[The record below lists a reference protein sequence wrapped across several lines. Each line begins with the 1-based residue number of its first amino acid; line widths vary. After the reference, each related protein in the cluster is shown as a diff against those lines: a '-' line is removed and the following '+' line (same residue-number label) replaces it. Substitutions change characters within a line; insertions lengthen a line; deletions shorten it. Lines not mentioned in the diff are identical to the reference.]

1 MVDFFKFLNMLKGAN
16 IMEKHYLTPEG
27 KAQLEEKLNYFK
39 TVKRPENVKRIG
51 IAREFGDLSENSE
64 YDAAK
69 DEQAQIEAEIAE
81 MEDILLN
88 AEVIDK
94 KKINND
100 VISVGCKVK
109 LFDEDFEEEVE
120 YRITG
125 SSESDPRNGV
135 ISNVSPVG
143 KALIGHKKGDSVTV
157 TTPGGAITYQVLSIE
172 V

>member
-1 MVDFFKFLNMLKGAN
+1 
-16 IMEKHYLTPEG
+16 MEKHYLTPEG
-27 KAQLEEKLNYFK
+27 KAQLEEKLNFHK
-39 TVKRPENVKRIG
+39 SVKRPEVVKRIG

-81 MEDILLN
+81 MESILLN

-94 KKINND
+94 KKINVD
-100 VISVGCKVK
+100 VVNVGCKVK
-109 LFDEDFEEEVE
+109 LYDMDFDEDVE
-120 YRITG
+120 YRISG
-125 SSESDPRNGV
+125 SSESDPRNGI

-143 KALIGHKKGDSVTV
+143 KALIGHKKGEEISVQ
-157 TTPGGAITYQVLSIE
+157 TPGGVTSYKIVAIE

>member
-1 MVDFFKFLNMLKGAN
+1 
-16 IMEKHYLTPEG
+16 MEKHYLTPEG
-27 KAQLEEKLNYFK
+27 KKQLEEKLSYFK
-39 TVKRPENVKRIG
+39 TVKRPDVIKRIG

-69 DEQAQIEAEIAE
+69 DEQAQIEAEISE
-81 MEDILLN
+81 MESILLN

-94 KKINND
+94 KKINAD
-100 VISVGCKVK
+100 VVSIGCKVK
-109 LFDEDFEEEVE
+109 LYDEEFDEEVE

-125 SSESDPRNGV
+125 SSESDPRNGI

-143 KALIGHKKGDSVTV
+143 KALIGHKRGELIEVR
-157 TTPGGAITYQVLSIE
+157 TPGGLTSYKIVSIE

>member
-1 MVDFFKFLNMLKGAN
+1 
-16 IMEKHYLTPEG
+16 MEKHYLTPEG
-27 KAQLEEKLNYFK
+27 KKQLEEKLNHLK
-39 TVKRPENVKRIG
+39 TVKRPEVVKRIG

-69 DEQAQIEAEIAE
+69 DEQAQIEAQISEIE
-81 MEDILLN
+81 NILLN

-94 KKINND
+94 KNLDSD
-100 VISVGCKVK
+100 VVNVGCKVK
-109 LFDEDFEEEVE
+109 IYDEDFEEEVE

-125 SSESDPRNGV
+125 SSESDPRNGI

-143 KALIGHKKGDSVTV
+143 KALIGHKIGEIISVQ
-157 TTPGGAITYQVLSIE
+157 TPGGVANYKIISID

>member
-1 MVDFFKFLNMLKGAN
+1 
-16 IMEKHYLTPEG
+16 MEKHYLTPEG
-27 KAQLEEKLNYFK
+27 KAQLEEKLNLYK
-39 TVKRPENVKRIG
+39 TVKRPDVIKRIG

-69 DEQAQIEAEIAE
+69 DEQAQIESEIAE
-81 MEDILLN
+81 MEAILLN

-94 KKINND
+94 KKINSD
-100 VISVGCKVK
+100 QVSVGCKVR
-109 LFDEDFEEEVE
+109 LYDEEFDEEVE

-125 SSESDPRNGV
+125 SSESDPRNGL

-143 KALIGHKKGDSVTV
+143 KALIGHRKGEVITV
-157 TTPGGAITYQVLSIE
+157 QAPGGTTSYKIVSIE

>member
-1 MVDFFKFLNMLKGAN
+1 
-16 IMEKHYLTPEG
+16 MEKHYLTPEG
-27 KAQLEEKLNYFK
+27 KTQLEEKLNFYK
-39 TVKRPENVKRIG
+39 TVKRPDVIKRIG

-81 MEDILLN
+81 MEGILLH

-94 KKINND
+94 KSIDCDSVN
-100 VISVGCKVK
+100 VGCMVK
-109 LFDEDFEEEVE
+109 LYDEDFDEEVE

-125 SSESDPRNGV
+125 SSESDPRNGL

-143 KALIGHKKGDSVTV
+143 KALIGHKKGETV
-157 TTPGGAITYQVLSIE
+157 NVKTPGGVTTYKIVSIE

>member
-1 MVDFFKFLNMLKGAN
+1 
-16 IMEKHYLTPEG
+16 MEKHYLTPEG
-27 KAQLEEKLNYFK
+27 KKQLEEKLNYYK
-39 TVKRPENVKRIG
+39 TVKRPEVVKRIG

-81 MEDILLN
+81 MESILLN

-100 VISVGCKVK
+100 VVNVGCKVK
-109 LFDEDFEEEVE
+109 LYDMDFDEDVE

-143 KALIGHKKGDSVTV
+143 KALIGHKKGETV
-157 TTPGGAITYQVLSIE
+157 VVKTPGGDTSYKIVSIE
-172 V
+172 I

>member
-1 MVDFFKFLNMLKGAN
+1 
-16 IMEKHYLTPEG
+16 MEKHYLTPEG
-27 KAQLEEKLNYFK
+27 KAQLEEKLNYYI
-39 TVKRPENVKRIG
+39 TVKRPDVVKRIG

-69 DEQAQIEAEIAE
+69 DEQAQIEAEITE
-81 MEDILLN
+81 MESILLN

-94 KKINND
+94 KKINADIVN
-100 VISVGCKVK
+100 VGCKVK
-109 LFDEDFEEEVE
+109 LYDEDFDEEVE

-125 SSESDPRNGV
+125 SSESDPRNGI

-143 KALIGHKKGDSVTV
+143 KALIGHKKGDTISVK
-157 TTPGGAITYQVLSIE
+157 TPGGTTIYKLVSIE